1 MATVGLNVGR
11 FEAFSTSLVF
21 WDLGG
26 AASLR
31 GIWEKY
37 YKDTHAI
44 IYVVDAADP
53 DRFEEAKVTAA
64 VTTAMCRIIAQHL
77 AAVDLKTAAELV
89 GQ

>member
-44 IYVVDAADP
+44 IFVVDAADA
-53 DRFEEAKVTAA
+53 DRFEEAKVTGCSQDSNAEGTH
-64 VTTAMCRIIAQHL
+64 TTKC
-77 AAVDLKTAAELV
+77 
-89 GQ
+89 